1 MCLLVVCIILRQEEI
16 IVDKIRQRLAEIER
30 KLATLEEA
38 QERDEEVLAEIQQIM
53 EELVRKDAATL
64 GQEKAAIER
73 INGLLKKR
81 RGKK

>member
-53 EELVRKDAATL
+53 EELVQSRGAGI